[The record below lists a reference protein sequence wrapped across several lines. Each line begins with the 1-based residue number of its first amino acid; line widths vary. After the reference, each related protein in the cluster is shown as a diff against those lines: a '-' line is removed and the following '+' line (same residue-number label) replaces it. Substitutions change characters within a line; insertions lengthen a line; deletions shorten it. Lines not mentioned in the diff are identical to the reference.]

1 MAMLSDSVVVNT
13 SEKYRSGAEVGV
25 GSALSSVVVSDACVS
40 DAVVDIEDVIS
51 VLSVDCSEHAQ
62 VNSAILNRVTMKQD
76 IFFMMEVLP
85 EKCVGV
91 NDKTYSVKYVDA
103 KIIDV
108 LIRLYTLYCIRRI

>member
-40 DAVVDIEDVIS
+40 DAVVDIEDVIF

-62 VNSAILNRVTMKQD
+62 VNRDYCSRANLKTSP
-76 IFFMMEVLP
+76 P
-85 EKCVGV
+85 EAQRSSK
-91 NDKTYSVKYVDA
+91 
-103 KIIDV
+103 
-108 LIRLYTLYCIRRI
+108 